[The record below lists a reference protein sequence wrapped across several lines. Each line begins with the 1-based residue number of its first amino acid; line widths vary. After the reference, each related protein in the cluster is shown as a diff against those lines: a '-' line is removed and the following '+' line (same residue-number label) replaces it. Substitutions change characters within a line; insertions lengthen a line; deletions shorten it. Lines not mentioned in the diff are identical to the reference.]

1 MKKLT
6 FMAVIGAMFCL
17 AVGAQEPAGQIQ
29 FVTPVYQFNVPTPT
43 TTPAPATKFTPWVA
57 GAEQIR
63 SSSEYLELK
72 TKVDQ
77 QKAEIDALLVV
88 CQQQRAERELIV
100 SAILQAVTAGDYQRV
115 AEIVRQI
122 VVSSLVGAGNGGG
135 QR

>member
-1 MKKLT
+1 MRKFTL
-6 FMAVIGAMFCL
+6 MAIIGLMCMA
-17 AVGAQEPAGQIQ
+17 AGAQEPAGQIQ

-43 TTPAPATKFTPWVA
+43 PTPITKFTPWIA
-57 GAEQIR
+57 TAEQIR
-63 SSSEYLELK
+63 SSSEYLDLK

-135 QR
+135 QK